1 MKSRA
6 FFSLLI
12 VAVIASSGFTY
23 VFYNAFLIENIVVMD
38 IKLKVG
44 DRFGLNVDPESINFG
59 RIMPGNAGL
68 RNVTLENNAS
78 YPLKVSISKYGE
90 IADWIDVSENN
101 FILEEKE
108 KMDVTF
114 YAYAPNDAAFGNYTS
129 KTKVI
134 FKRVLFG

>member
-12 VAVIASSGFTY
+12 VAVIASSLFTY
-23 VFYNAFLIENIVVMD
+23 VFYNVFVIENIVVMD

-59 RIMPGNAGL
+59 RLMPGTTGF

-78 YPLKVSISKYGE
+78 YPLKVSISRYGE

-114 YAYAPNDAAFGNYTS
+114 YAYAPNDAAFGNYS
-129 KTKVI
+129 GKTKVI
-134 FKRVLFG
+134 FKRVLFW